1 MDPLRP
7 EAGAG
12 PGADAR
18 ARLRPALAAALRARD
33 MVAVSALRS
42 ALAAI
47 GNAEAVEPGVA
58 APPGSGSPHVAG
70 SVAGLGAAEAERR
83 RLSAAEIGQI
93 VRAEAGERER
103 AARDYKRAGHADR
116 AGRLRREA
124 QVLLAVL
131 APRSWP
137 AGQPDSLGTDP
148 GQRARPHSGRHGQE
162 AHMPDETRHE
172 SADLTDYEVKDA
184 SDTLEGD
191 PGNDPLDR
199 GVAPPERWSAG
210 VRFGTT
216 AEEQEEGESLD
227 QQLAEEEPDI
237 AFEADDE
244 RPEDIAGDED
254 AGDEDVDGLLLDD
267 GPDPRAGRLVADD
280 EGAHPDAEADLVAHD
295 AGIDGGAASAEE
307 AAVHVVEDDDTDIR
321 SGD

>member
-1 MDPLRP
+1 MNAVRP
-7 EAGAG
+7 
-12 PGADAR
+12 
-18 ARLRPALAAALRARD
+18 
-33 MVAVSALRS
+33 LRS

-47 GNAEAVEPGVA
+47 GNAEAVEPG
-58 APPGSGSPHVAG
+58 APAPAGPGSPVDPGSPHVAG
-70 SVAGLGAAEAERR
+70 AVAGLGAAEAERR
-83 RLSAAEIGQI
+83 RLSAAEIERI
-93 VRAEAGERER
+93 VRAEASEREG
-103 AARDYKRAGHADR
+103 AACDYERAGHADR

-131 APRSWP
+131 A
-137 AGQPDSLGTDP
+137 QPDSLGTDP
-148 GQRARPHSGRHGQE
+148 GQRARPHGGRHGQE
-162 AHMPDETRHE
+162 APMPDETRHE
-172 SADLTDYEVKDA
+172 SADLADYEVKDA

-191 PGNDPLDR
+191 PGDDPLDR

-210 VRFGTT
+210 IRFGTT
-216 AEEQEEGESLD
+216 AAEQEEGESLD

-244 RPEDIAGDED
+244 RLEDIAGDED

-295 AGIDGGAASAEE
+295 AGIDGGAATAEE